1 MGFRVLG
8 HVIDTEVL
16 QIVGSSHVILKI
28 RFSVG
33 AIFEYLATIFTAEVL
48 LSLRL
53 VTVGVVVLEDITC
66 YESLITVFAA
76 EFKVLTFN
84 LRLESFQL
92 LRSFVDIFLVS
103 LELGAVFK
111 LNVAQPAVCL
121 PPNVSLSSVEPQCG
135 RADKLEVTK
144 LTGISQ
150 HLLFNATLPLLQQG
164 PFLLVVFL
172 HMSVQVERLLERLI
186 AKLTLD

>member
-33 AIFEYLATIFTAEVL
+33 AIFEYLATIFTADVL

-84 LRLESFQL
+84 LRLQSFQFL
-92 LRSFVDIFLVS
+92 HSFVDILLVS
-103 LELGAVFK
+103 LELVAVSE
-111 LNVAQPAVCL
+111 LNIAKPAVGLCL
-121 PPNVSLSSVEPQCG
+121 NVSLSGVEPE
-135 RADKLEVTK
+135 RVVTDELEMAQ
-144 LTGISQ
+144 LTGIFQ
-150 HLLFNATLPLLQQG
+150 HLLLDPLRHQAPL
-164 PFLLVVFL
+164 LLVVFL
-172 HMSVQVERLLERLI
+172 HVGAQVE
-186 AKLTLD
+186 